1 MLKLKVSG
9 ENRKSRF
16 IIYMFI
22 GVVCLLWAAMSAF
35 MVYAF
40 GYGVFYLLF
49 IVPLLFLALSIISFW
64 IARQIIK
71 LPLNS

>member
-49 IVPLLFLALSIISFW
+49 IQLIL
-64 IARQIIK
+64 K
-71 LPLNS
+71 